1 MSRLSIKKN
10 NLVLCFILIMETI
23 SIKFLQYKVLPQK
36 YFYDSKK
43 ILSIMNGSTLTD
55 KGYSF
60 TANFFKSINFLKF
73 NSIQQWSIAISI
85 VFLLFFIL
93 YFSKKEIIT
102 TNFFYI
108 IASYAL
114 LNIYVFNLSKDVIQL
129 FFFLI
134 AYFICKK
141 FKCNDFK
148 KIILVAAIFF
158 IESLF
163 FRTYYLII
171 GALVIGLYFVYSRFF
186 IDSKNI
192 KKSKKKTSAIII
204 ISFAIFMI
212 MIYVLQKV
220 SVENYML
227 LINARISSN
236 IYRDGVDAITMI
248 NDLFSNSSYF
258 NFILNYIINAI
269 RILFPVELFLKSI
282 KYIPFI
288 IFQFYFSNILL
299 KNMIKINKEKS
310 IFLFIV
316 MAFVM
321 VSIIYEPDFGSVIR
335 HESVL
340 MLFILELVG
349 TERKKKNEKSIC
361 NYSNI

>member
-1 MSRLSIKKN
+1 MNGVFIKKN
-10 NLVLCFILIMETI
+10 NLVLCFVLIMETI

-36 YFYDSKK
+36 YFYDSEK

-60 TANFFKSINFLKF
+60 TANFFNSINIFKF

-85 VFLLFFIL
+85 ISLLFFVL
-93 YFSKKEIIT
+93 YFAKKEISIT
-102 TNFFYI
+102 KFIYI

-129 FFFLI
+129 LFFLI
-134 AYFICKK
+134 AYIICKK
-141 FKCNDFK
+141 LKCNDFRK
-148 KIILVAAIFF
+148 VIFVAIVFF

-163 FRTYYLII
+163 FRTYYMII
-171 GALVIGLYFVYSRFF
+171 GTLVLGLYFIYSRFF
-186 IDSKNI
+186 SDSEKV

-204 ISFAIFMI
+204 CSFSIFMI
-212 MIYVLQKV
+212 MIYVLQKI

-227 LINARISSN
+227 LINARNSSN
-236 IYRDGVDAITMI
+236 IYRDGTDAVTMI

-258 NFILNYIINAI
+258 YFILNYIINTI
-269 RILFPVELFLKSI
+269 RILFPAELFFKSI
-282 KYIPFI
+282 KYTPFI
-288 IFQFYFSNILL
+288 LFQFYFSNVLL
-299 KNMIKINKEKS
+299 KNMTKINKDKS
-310 IFLFIV
+310 IYLFIV
-316 MAFVM
+316 MAFEM

-340 MLFILELVG
+340 MLFVLELIG
-349 TERKKKNEKSIC
+349 TERKMKNEKSIC

>member
-1 MSRLSIKKN
+1 MNRVSIKKN
-10 NLVLCFILIMETI
+10 NLVLCFILILETI

-36 YFYDSKK
+36 YFYDSEK

-60 TANFFKSINFLKF
+60 TANFFKIINIFEF

-85 VFLLFFIL
+85 VFLFFFIF
-93 YFSKKEIIT
+93 YFSKKEITAIK
-102 TNFFYI
+102 FFYI

-129 FFFLI
+129 IFFLLT
-134 AYFICKK
+134 YFICKK
-141 FKCNDFK
+141 FKCNDFRK
-148 KIILVAAIFF
+148 VICVAVVFF

-163 FRTYYLII
+163 FRTYYMII
-171 GALVIGLYFVYSRFF
+171 GTLVLGLYFIYSRFF
-186 IDSKNI
+186 SESKNI

-204 ISFAIFMI
+204 GSFAIFMI
-212 MIYVLQKV
+212 MIYVLQKI

-227 LINARISSN
+227 LINARNSSN
-236 IYRDGVDAITMI
+236 TYRDGTDAVTMI
-248 NDLFSNSSYF
+248 NDLFSNSSYLY
-258 NFILNYIINAI
+258 FILNYIINTV

-282 KYIPFI
+282 KYTPFI
-288 IFQFYFSNILL
+288 LFQFYFSKVLL
-299 KNMIKINKEKS
+299 KNMIKINKDKS
-310 IFLFIV
+310 IYLFIV

-340 MLFILELVG
+340 ILFVLELID
-349 TERKKKNEKSIC
+349 TERKMKNEKSIC